1 MLVWWSHL
9 ESTALKLHRGR
20 GWVGWRETSRPEGR
34 SGEGRG
40 SRWKFVPVT
49 RKCIFSPSCSHWLRC
64 RAAVGLL
71 HDDSSI
77 FCRGPAGEV
86 TLWRMVSSL
95 WSLSPGSYALWL
107 FPVGWCPFQSL
118 WELYYFVSSVYIW
131 NIYIYLYASI
141 TRLIIDFFK
150 VRCLLGSDETHIR
163 YAMGSPVLW

>member
-49 RKCIFSPSCSHWLRC
+49 RKCIFFLPLAHTGFDAARQLACCTAILASSAGDLQEKWLCGGWWAVCGHCHLAVTHCDYSLLDDVHFRVCENFIILC
-64 RAAVGLL
+64 RL
-71 HDDSSI
+71 SI
-77 FCRGPAGEV
+77 YE
-86 TLWRMVSSL
+86 
-95 WSLSPGSYALWL
+95 
-107 FPVGWCPFQSL
+107 
-118 WELYYFVSSVYIW
+118 
-131 NIYIYLYASI
+131 IYIYLYASI

-150 VRCLLGSDETHIR
+150 VRCLLGSDEAHIR